1 VNATVSTEIGR
12 QLHVLQLPPS
22 LHTAACNNYLKTLPS
37 GRRHF
42 KLELFNAASLLA
54 AAAVLPQM
62 QGLVSLQLA
71 VHHDKDLGCDFQN
84 CSFLS
89 RKTTLKEIKLNVQ
102 GTGLATV
109 LLHLN
114 ALNALKHLN
123 LCLCGCVT
131 DSVVAHLRGLTALQQ
146 LNLSRC
152 RSVKD
157 NGVSH
162 LSGLTALQ
170 RLGLIAIGCNSVT
183 DCGVAH
189 LKGLTALQQLYLSEA
204 TRDWCCGSI
213 DGGGWERN
221 GQGGNG
227 CME

>member
-1 VNATVSTEIGR
+1 
-12 QLHVLQLPPS
+12 
-22 LHTAACNNYLKTLPS
+22 
-37 GRRHF
+37 
-42 KLELFNAASLLA
+42 
-54 AAAVLPQM
+54 VLPQT
-62 QGLVSLQLA
+62 QALVSLQLA

-84 CSFLS
+84 CSILS
-89 RKTTLKEIKLNVQ
+89 RKTTLKENELNVQ

-123 LCLCGCVT
+123 LCRCGCVT

-146 LNLSRC
+146 LNLSRF

-157 NGVSH
+157 NRVAH

-170 RLGLIAIGCNSVT
+170 RLGLIGCISVT

-221 GQGGNG
+221 G
-227 CME
+227 